1 MITLLLI
8 RHATTEANEKHL
20 WIGHMESEISSK
32 GRRELE
38 KLKEELAHWEINECF
53 VSPSKRTLETLEVG
67 LSNKASTRKIK
78 CEVVEALREI
88 HFGRYEGRHFNWVK
102 VHEPEEIHKMIKEG
116 NAYCYPQGESLIA
129 AHKRVAEWL
138 EGFLR
143 DHKEGTF
150 LVCAHGGTIR
160 SILSELLAHDESLHW
175 HFKID
180 PASLTVVTLENGFAV
195 IESLNK
201 R

>member
-20 WIGHMESEISSK
+20 WIGHMESEISRK
-32 GRRELE
+32 GREELE
-38 KLKEELAHWEINECF
+38 KLKQTLTHWEINKCF
-53 VSPSKRTLETLEVG
+53 VSPSKRAVQTLEAG
-67 LSNKASTRKIK
+67 LSTQTSIKEIK

-88 HFGRYEGRHFNWVK
+88 HFGRYEGKHFNWVK
-102 VHEPEEIHKMIKEG
+102 MHEPEEIHKMIKEKDT
-116 NAYCYPQGESLIA
+116 YCYPQGESLMC
-129 AHKRVAEWL
+129 AHKRVARWL
-138 EGFLR
+138 ESFLR
-143 DHKEGTF
+143 DHKEGTY
-150 LVCAHGGTIR
+150 LICAHGGTLR
-160 SILSELLAHDESLHW
+160 SILSELLVHNESLHW

-180 PASLTVVTLENGFAV
+180 PASLTVVTLEDGFAV